1 MVVGIGIDL
10 VEVSRV
16 REELGRDGVDWK
28 ARLFTPEEVAYCD
41 GQRYPERHYAAR
53 FAAKEAVLKALGTG
67 ALDTGAWRDVEVK
80 RDAAGAL
87 SVALHGGA
95 GRTAGA
101 LGGVRVHLSISHT
114 DGWAVAHAVV
124 ET

>member
-16 REELGRDGVDWK
+16 REELDRDGETWK

-41 GQRYPERHYAAR
+41 RHRYPARHYAAR

-67 ALDTGAWRDVEVK
+67 AEHTGVWHDVEVR
-80 RDAAGAL
+80 RDPAGAL
-87 SVALHGGA
+87 RVALAGDAARAARDLGA
-95 GRTAGA
+95 D
-101 LGGVRVHLSISHT
+101 RVHLSMSHT
-114 DGWAVAHAVV
+114 DDWAVAHVVV
-124 ET
+124 ES